1 MHHDEKL
8 RDKLVSYLEDA
19 YAMEHQIEE
28 TLEHQVSATRG
39 FPNIQARVQEHLDA
53 TRQHKQ
59 RMADRL
65 AAYNKKPSG
74 IKDLLSRMT
83 GNMAGALGGTRS
95 DSLAMTARDD
105 YMIEHL
111 EIGSYELL
119 IAAAQVFGDTA
130 TVQACEANLR
140 DEVVMANWLE
150 SHLGEVALLSLQ
162 QEGINIPPQELQ
174 SAQSAVTSALQSAQM
189 GLPQMGGYQQT
200 QQTQQTRPGGVI

>member
-28 TLEHQVSATRG
+28 TLEHQVTATQKV
-39 FPNIQARVQEHLDA
+39 PNIQVRVQEHLDA

-74 IKDLLSRMT
+74 VKDLLSRMS
-83 GNMAGALGGTRS
+83 GNLAGALGGTRS

-119 IAAAQVFGDTA
+119 IAAAQAFGDIA

-162 QEGINIPPQELQ
+162 MEGINIPPEEQR
-174 SAQSAVTSALQSAQM
+174 SAQSAVTSALQSAHM
-189 GLPQMGGYQQT
+189 GLPQMGGYQQQT
-200 QQTQQTRPGGVI
+200 QQTQPSGIV